1 VKSNQKLWIN
11 NVNEKG
17 FLMKLSHVTENGIP
31 TGDEAAERV
40 TKYLQSRKHLKAAPA
55 AHVRN
60 PGNNEYHR
68 EQDRSE
74 QRRRDELSSIEES
87 PDMPE
92 PGDNIRTRKTKMEGK
107 VKKVSGDIVLF
118 QLVDGRMMK
127 TSIGNVIVIEKL
139 ADEDDEIME
148 AGWKN
153 AVAAGAMALGSLGSG
168 GAHAGGVSLDHG
180 QGFQPQDQVTLNQR
194 VQQQQNRQD
203 LSNYSTEY
211 LQKAADP
218 NRFGRF
224 MVSVDNAKAELQD
237 RENGKQQTVAAPTAE
252 KQSSGYS
259 TEYLQKAA
267 DPKRFGRFL
276 ISVEKAQELLDQMK
290 ESFELN
296 EISDTVINKWQKEKL
311 GPQMDAAKA
320 RGDTEEEDRVYGK
333 IIKSTKH
340 MGDNFE
346 RRAAQKVAAQQ
357 DVEEGKADYN
367 FSIEDL
373 KRLEQI
379 RDLPTLKVQ
388 AMNLISKPSIKPMKP
403 EKIEW
408 FKNSLE
414 RMNSPTKVIK
424 LMYDLLLS
432 GEGNSV
438 IGTRSSMKSNDYR
451 QRFGEQ
457 GVDEEQI
464 NELDRETVKR
474 YVPAR
479 INKAKELARTDFD
492 KAERVTQQDLPR
504 ALGKLKDKSYGY
516 AGKDILFY
524 AKLSNG
530 QKVYARIK
538 DKEQL
543 GDLQQQ
549 YADAECKMF
558 DFNRPDIQKWLEARR
573 INLRKFEPGMVQ
585 TMGNV
590 TEGEEI
596 NNPADT
602 VTVDVPLL
610 IRIMEY
616 AKEDAKTDLDLHNA
630 AEKLIELSQEG
641 RTLTMD
647 DYATM
652 IGDVNEGGMGGINR
666 SAPSNDVSY
675 QDVLDDSTDEW
686 RGDTVKVKESIP
698 YSVRLK
704 TFLKDID

>member
-1 VKSNQKLWIN
+1 MKSNQKLRIN

-17 FLMKLSHVTENGIP
+17 FLMKLSHVTENSIP

-40 TKYLQSRKHLKAAPA
+40 TKYLQSKKHLKAAPPA
-55 AHVRN
+55 PRKN
-60 PGNNEYHR
+60 PGNDEWHR

-148 AGWKN
+148 
-153 AVAAGAMALGSLGSG
+153 
-168 GAHAGGVSLDHG
+168 D
-180 QGFQPQDQVTLNQR
+180 
-194 VQQQQNRQD
+194 
-203 LSNYSTEY
+203 
-211 LQKAADP
+211 
-218 NRFGRF
+218 
-224 MVSVDNAKAELQD
+224 
-237 RENGKQQTVAAPTAE
+237 
-252 KQSSGYS
+252 
-259 TEYLQKAA
+259 
-267 DPKRFGRFL
+267 
-276 ISVEKAQELLDQMK
+276 
-290 ESFELN
+290 ELN

-320 RGDTEEEDRVYGK
+320 RGDTGEEDRVYGK

-346 RRAAQKVAAQQ
+346 RRSAQNVAAQQ
-357 DVEEGKADYN
+357 DVEEGKVDYN

-379 RDLPTLKVQ
+379 RDLHTLKVQ

-457 GVDEEQI
+457 GVAEADGLTEDSSSSLPDVLYHGGEHLISKFKIPPFGVFFSPHKEHAEVYGDAITRAKVNASPVYLVDYDEDIDEDI
-464 NELDRETVKR
+464 IDALFDRDYRKLAKYVRLLQSKGYKALQTV
-474 YVPAR
+474 
-479 INKAKELARTDFD
+479 TDSEMVCVF
-492 KAERVTQQDLPR
+492 P
-504 ALGKLKDKSYGY
+504 GG
-516 AGKDILFY
+516 
-524 AKLSNG
+524 
-530 QKVYARIK
+530 
-538 DKEQL
+538 
-543 GDLQQQ
+543 
-549 YADAECKMF
+549 
-558 DFNRPDIQKWLEARR
+558 DIQVLPSEQGVA
-573 INLRKFEPGMVQ
+573 
-585 TMGNV
+585 
-590 TEGEEI
+590 EGDEI

-686 RGDTVKVKESIP
+686 RGDTVKVEDVAQPLTREALRSRQKELQRIQMDPETSRSPLMKKELAKKIAQLRQQAEASNLVDT
-698 YSVRLK
+698 YESKLSK
-704 TFLKDID
+704 FLEDDELS